1 MFELTYNLEGI
12 TDGFRSVVSARSFGE
27 AKQQIFN
34 AGYQAK
40 KRIIN
45 LQATRIG

>member
-1 MFELTYNLEGI
+1 MFELTYNIEGI
-12 TDGFRSVVSARSFGE
+12 TDGFRSVVAARSYSE
-27 AKQQIFN
+27 AKQQIYN
-34 AGYQAK
+34 AAYQAK